1 VRKAKR
7 HGFSLTRSIRL
18 ESPLFQGGVSQ
29 ILDFKNKILE
39 KPLFLLEVQAI
50 GFKAQRNASSEDE
63 TFTVK
68 GLVTVRPSR
77 LQLNSLRKVGVSA
90 LVEKDVLGYVVDAD
104 YRLHAILRQE
114 ICVEVEVEV
123 DLCILDV

>member
-1 VRKAKR
+1 MRKAKR